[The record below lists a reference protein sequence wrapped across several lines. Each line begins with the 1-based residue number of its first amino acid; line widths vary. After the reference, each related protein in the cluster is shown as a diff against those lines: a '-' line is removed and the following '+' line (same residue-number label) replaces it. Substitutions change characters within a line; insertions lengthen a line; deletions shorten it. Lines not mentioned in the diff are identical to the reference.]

1 MKEQNEKKY
10 LTPTIKVVKFKV
22 EMGLTVSPQGE
33 PPIQGQ
39 GEAMNRKGWDVDW
52 STSTGTEE

>member
-33 PPIQGQ
+33 PPI
-39 GEAMNRKGWDVDW
+39 
-52 STSTGTEE
+52 